1 MYSNCKDGLFLS
13 SALSVLLCRK
23 LNNMQQDE
31 QLEVPEIEKNEEVD
45 IDEKI
50 DRLQKQNEA
59 ESIALLKLLHGLD
72 KIEKSKI
79 FDRDIK
85 AGNKNI
91 KSKI

>member
-1 MYSNCKDGLFLS
+1 
-13 SALSVLLCRK
+13 
-23 LNNMQQDE
+23 MQQDE

-91 KSKI
+91 KLKI

>member
-1 MYSNCKDGLFLS
+1 
-13 SALSVLLCRK
+13 
-23 LNNMQQDE
+23 MQQDE

>member
-1 MYSNCKDGLFLS
+1 
-13 SALSVLLCRK
+13 
-23 LNNMQQDE
+23 
-31 QLEVPEIEKNEEVD
+31 
-45 IDEKI
+45 
-50 DRLQKQNEA
+50 
-59 ESIALLKLLHGLD
+59 LLKLLHGLD

>member
-1 MYSNCKDGLFLS
+1 
-13 SALSVLLCRK
+13 
-23 LNNMQQDE
+23 MQQDE
-31 QLEVPEIEKNEEVD
+31 PLEVPEIEKNEEVD

>member
-1 MYSNCKDGLFLS
+1 
-13 SALSVLLCRK
+13 
-23 LNNMQQDE
+23 MQQDE
-31 QLEVPEIEKNEEVD
+31 PLEVPEIEKNEEVD

-72 KIEKSKI
+72 KIEKAKI

-91 KSKI
+91 KLKI

>member
-1 MYSNCKDGLFLS
+1 
-13 SALSVLLCRK
+13 
-23 LNNMQQDE
+23 MQQDE

-59 ESIALLKLLHGLD
+59 KSIALLKLLHGLD